1 MKEILKQFK
10 WLILFCLVSPFIVY
24 IILITPSP
32 IGIVAREDV
41 GALLGYYGAILGGF
55 MTLSGVWWTIDAQNK
70 QRDED
75 NKQHENERLEELSI
89 RYKPYIL
96 LEHVEEWN
104 QYSVINY
111 DGKHVVIRMPADHE
125 CFSYIAEII
134 ELVDNYIDVY
144 KKFFKK

>member
-55 MTLSGVWWTIDAQNK
+55 MTLAGVWWTIYDHKNEVALLNEPVLTITNRSVK
-70 QRDED
+70 TEVILDSEILYIYLDICNDGPTMAKSISINFDEPKY
-75 NKQHENERLEELSI
+75 NSLTKTKNANIKIFRS
-89 RYKPYIL
+89 
-96 LEHVEEWN
+96 
-104 QYSVINY
+104 
-111 DGKHVVIRMPADHE
+111 
-125 CFSYIAEII
+125 F
-134 ELVDNYIDVY
+134 
-144 KKFFKK
+144 